1 MFTDRNGRP
10 CQASDDS
17 LVAAMIRLMPKNL
30 EETVIITH
38 EDEGFHELFDRLLAH
53 SSTKQSVKMS
63 ERQEANKER

>member
-1 MFTDRNGRP
+1 
-10 CQASDDS
+10 
-17 LVAAMIRLMPKNL
+17 MIRLMPKNL

-63 ERQEANKER
+63 ERKLQTRRDDPTDVHDAPSKGKSKG